1 MNITYHVIIWEQG
14 IAIELGVFDNRAD
27 AKKAMKRYCDYLGWE
42 RKSDFEIIENEE
54 EDEEI

>member
-1 MNITYHVIIWEQG
+1 MTYHIIIWEQG
-14 IAIELGVFDNRAD
+14 IAIELGVFANRKE

-42 RKSDFEIIENEE
+42 RKCDFEIIEKEE